1 MNISKLKNVSS
12 IWMDDV
18 YKDVSGKTTF
28 TQSETDKIT
37 KELSNAGSTFR
48 KINSVLLK
56 KFLNLQDSLTGHFNW
71 VSYKTYN
78 NTFVREQVNL

>member
-1 MNISKLKNVSS
+1 
-12 IWMDDV
+12 MDDAT
-18 YKDVSGKTTF
+18 YKDVSGNATF

-56 KFLNLQDSLTGHFNW
+56 KYLNFSQKRIICENSKH
-71 VSYKTYN
+71 
-78 NTFVREQVNL
+78 